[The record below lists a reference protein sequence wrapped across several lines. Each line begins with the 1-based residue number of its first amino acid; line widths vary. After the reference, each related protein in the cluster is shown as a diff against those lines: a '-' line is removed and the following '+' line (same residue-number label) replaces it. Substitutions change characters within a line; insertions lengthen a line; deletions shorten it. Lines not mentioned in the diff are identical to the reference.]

1 MLDPA
6 PAARTQHR
14 WFHMTTDI
22 KRTAERIP
30 LEVLNGSN
38 FGLLDEILAPNFVD
52 HFPQPGVK
60 PTREGL
66 KQTLVGLKTAFP
78 DLRYT
83 IEDAIVCGDQIV
95 HRLSATGTMTGEFM
109 GIPATGKK
117 ATWTEIHIGKGVDGR
132 LTEHWGLVDQL
143 GMLVQLGIV
152 PSPARV
158 PVTV

>member
-1 MLDPA
+1 
-6 PAARTQHR
+6 
-14 WFHMTTDI
+14 MTTDI

-30 LEVLNGSN
+30 LEVLNDGN
-38 FGLLDEILAPNFVD
+38 FGLLDELLSPDFVD
-52 HFPQPGVK
+52 HTPRQGVA

-66 KQTLVGLKTAFP
+66 KQNMIGLKTAFP

-83 IEDAIVCGDQIV
+83 IEDAITCGDQVV
-95 HRLSATGTMTGEFM
+95 HRLSATGTMKGEFM
-109 GIPATGKK
+109 GIPATGKR
-117 ATWTEIHIGKGVDGR
+117 ATWTEIHIGRGVNGR

-152 PSPARV
+152 PAPTRV